1 MSKLSDRAES
11 ALGFVLAFFIALS
24 IAFTLVYWWS
34 CQSC

>member
-11 ALGFVLAFFIALS
+11 ALGFVLAFLIGLSVAL
-24 IAFTLVYWWS
+24 TLVYWWS